1 MRKLAL
7 ILAIGFGLAGPA
19 VAEEDTPTSLQG
31 VRIVTAEELRS
42 LIGQRAVQV
51 YDLRKK
57 ASYVEGHIPGSVNA
71 ARHYDEKA
79 KTLDVSVLDKDRA
92 TTVVFYSHGVSG
104 WKSYWAAK
112 SAAASGYGNV
122 LWLRGGYA
130 EWEEKNLPVTR

>member
-7 ILAIGFGLAGPA
+7 MLMLTLGISGVAL
-19 VAEEDTPTSLQG
+19 AEEDTPATLEGTRVVS
-31 VRIVTAEELRS
+31 AEELRAI
-42 LIGQRAVQV
+42 LNQKAVKV

-57 ASYVEGHIPGSVNA
+57 ASYVEGHIPGAITA
-71 ARHYDEKA
+71 ARQYNEKEKA
-79 KTLDVSVLDKDRA
+79 LDVSVLDRDRA

-112 SAAASGYGNV
+112 SAVSAGYKNV

-130 EWEEKNLPVTR
+130 EWEDKNLPVQR